1 MDVIEP
7 VTLNALAQ
15 LVWPM
20 CRISAFLASMFT
32 LSSRSIPTLCKAL
45 IAISISVCILPSIPD
60 LKQDAN
66 PFSLYGFMVTIK
78 EVLIG
83 LALGYAT
90 LFISQC
96 FILAGQTIAMQT
108 GLGFASLVDPVSGTN
123 TPVVGQFFTVL
134 CTLVFFSV
142 NGHLIFFRLIMESFT
157 SLPMGNF
164 IPRMSLYDLLFFTAI
179 MFNAGLTMAWI
190 YEQMEAPRPIPLMEI
205 HGTEDRV
212 SEWMGDMENK
222 GGWGAYL
229 PVPLAIGYW
238 IAKNRCSHEQVE
250 NMQGNEGH
258 LIIKHRYSSPTTGC
272 DVWLY
277 EVVGGVHSWFT
288 NDIDTGEEVWQFFSR
303 YVK

>member
-179 MFNAGLTMAWI
+179 MFNAGLTMALSAI
-190 YEQMEAPRPIPLMEI
+190 CTMLVVNFTLGVMTKAAPQLNVFSLGFAITMIVGIFVLLL
-205 HGTEDRV
+205 
-212 SEWMGDMENK
+212 SLNAFMGN
-222 GGWGAYL
+222 
-229 PVPLAIGYW
+229 
-238 IAKNRCSHEQVE
+238 
-250 NMQGNEGH
+250 
-258 LIIKHRYSSPTTGC
+258 
-272 DVWLY
+272 
-277 EVVGGVHSWFT
+277 FT
-288 NDIDTGEEVWQFFSR
+288 ANFNDIFNHACSLVRLDCDGIL
-303 YVK
+303 